1 MSRAWGIRDCFGDTE
16 GVGVLSEVGI
26 RGVNWRVCGDACM
39 VAALGRLRFFRH
51 GRDALNSMAKGKR
64 SVASCRLGLCG
75 SGRFWQVILGAVR
88 IGGLSEEVKRIR
100 SHRSRKVEGCNNQV
114 RFMTADALT
123 MWTS

>member
-51 GRDALNSMAKGKR
+51 GRDALNSMCA
-64 SVASCRLGLCG
+64 A
-75 SGRFWQVILGAVR
+75 SGRGHCAAGRGAY
-88 IGGLSEEVKRIR
+88 S
-100 SHRSRKVEGCNNQV
+100 SHSQPTIPGELDASIA
-114 RFMTADALT
+114 RFRLVG
-123 MWTS
+123 